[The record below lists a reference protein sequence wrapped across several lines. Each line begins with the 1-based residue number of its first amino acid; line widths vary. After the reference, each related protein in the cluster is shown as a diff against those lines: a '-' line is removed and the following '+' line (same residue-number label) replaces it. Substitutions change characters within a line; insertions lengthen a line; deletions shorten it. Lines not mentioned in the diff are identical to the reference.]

1 MDGLRSDSDESVR
14 TKPPSGGQDKNL
26 NLIGGDYMDVK
37 TYKLDLKDV
46 DPKVAALTVALRQ
59 LQEALETTGYTKE
72 QANGIVDLVIGAVG
86 TK

>member
-1 MDGLRSDSDESVR
+1 
-14 TKPPSGGQDKNL
+14 
-26 NLIGGDYMDVK
+26 MDVK